1 MLRKRLMD
9 ASIRIKIM
17 LIIMLVSTASLML
30 AFVSMFAYDFYT
42 FQNKLEQEIGNI
54 AELIGNNN
62 SASVTFNMPQSAKKD
77 INSMLQEDKR
87 LIAVVIFTPDG
98 QVFTGQHR
106 RSELNFQPKY
116 VSESA
121 KFDFS
126 NDFLEIYKD
135 IYDEKTKVITVYIRA
150 EITAL
155 YDRSW
160 RYASVFVFIFL
171 CDLILIYILSV
182 SLQKIISEPILD
194 LTDTMKKVSSEKD
207 YSVRIDTPQN
217 DEIGILID
225 GFNEMLSQIEKQNH
239 ALTLAKDQA
248 ENSAKIKE
256 QFLANMSHEIRTPM
270 NAVIGM
276 TDLLL
281 DTPLHKS
288 QQKYLQLIRSN
299 ADNLLV
305 ILNDILDF
313 SKVESGKLVFEEKVI
328 ELESIIQNILA
339 GSKPH
344 LDKKRLESRINIAQN
359 VPPLF
364 IGDPVRLNQ
373 IILNL
378 YTNAI
383 KFTEKGFVEL
393 GAKILHEDD
402 ENVLINFYVR
412 DTGIGIPENK
422 LQTIFSSFSQA
433 SSSTTRKYGGSG
445 LGLTICKQLVELQDG
460 TISVESQVGKGSTFS
475 FRISFKKFSDDD
487 LKNEKLPFPETENMS
502 QENSE
507 QARILIAED
516 NEVNQMLV
524 ITLLEKWNYI
534 PDVAENGR
542 IALEKLEQADYQV
555 VLMDVHMPELD
566 GYRTTEAI
574 RRDFPE
580 PKKSIPIIAM
590 TASAL
595 KGEVERCF
603 TAGMNDYISKPFD
616 KNVLREKLKKSI
628 NRN

>member
-1 MLRKRLMD
+1 MIFRERLMN

-17 LIIMLVSTASLML
+17 LIIMIVSTVSLML
-30 AFVSMFAYDFYT
+30 AFISMFAYDFYT

-62 SASVTFNMPQSAKKD
+62 SASVTFNMPESAKKD

-87 LIAVVIFTPDG
+87 LIAVVIFTPNG
-98 QVFTGQHR
+98 EIFTGQHR
-106 RSELNFQPKY
+106 QPELDFQPKY
-116 VSESA
+116 APEGA
-121 KFDFS
+121 HFDFS
-126 NDFLEIYKD
+126 EDYLEVYRD
-135 IYDEKTKVITVYIRA
+135 IYDDDKKAITVYIKA
-150 EITAL
+150 DITAL

-171 CDLILIYILSV
+171 CALVLIYVLSV
-182 SLQKIISEPILD
+182 SLQKIISQPILG
-194 LTDTMKKVSSEKD
+194 LTDTMKKVSEEKD
-207 YSVRIDTPQN
+207 YSVRINTLRN

-239 ALTLAKDQA
+239 VLTLAKDQA

-281 DTPLHKS
+281 DTPLHKN
-288 QQKYLQLIRSN
+288 QQKYLKLIRSN

-313 SKVESGKLVFEEKVI
+313 SKIESGKLVLEEKVI
-328 ELESIIQNILA
+328 NLDSIVQNILA
-339 GSKPH
+339 GSKPN
-344 LDKKRLESRINIAQN
+344 LDKKKLNAKLSIAKN
-359 VPPLF
+359 VPNYF

-373 IILNL
+373 ILLNL
-378 YTNAI
+378 YTNAV
-383 KFTEKGFVEL
+383 KFTEIGTIEL
-393 GAKILHEDD
+393 GAKILHEDE
-402 ENVLINFYVR
+402 ENVLINFYVK
-412 DTGIGIPENK
+412 DTGIGIPEDK
-422 LQTIFSSFSQA
+422 LETIFSSFSQA

-460 TISVESQVGKGSTFS
+460 TISVQSQVGEGSTFS
-475 FRISFKKFSDDD
+475 FRISFS
-487 LKNEKLPFPETENMS
+487 KLNADEIIEERTHLPAKMAPQTNG
-502 QENSE
+502 QH
-507 QARILIAED
+507 RILIAED

-524 ITLLEKWNYI
+524 VTLLEKWNYI
-534 PDVAENGR
+534 PDVAENGK
-542 IALEKLEQADYQV
+542 IALEKLRQSDYSV
-555 VLMDVHMPELD
+555 ILMDVHMPELD

-580 PKKSIPIIAM
+580 PKKNIPIIAM

-616 KNVLREKLKKSI
+616 KNVLREKLEKSVHV
-628 NRN
+628 N